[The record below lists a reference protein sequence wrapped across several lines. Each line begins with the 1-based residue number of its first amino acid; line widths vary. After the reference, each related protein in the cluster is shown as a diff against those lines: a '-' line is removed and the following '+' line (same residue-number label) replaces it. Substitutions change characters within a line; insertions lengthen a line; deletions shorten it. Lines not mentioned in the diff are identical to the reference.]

1 MFRQPYPQ
9 HLIIKSGLEG
19 VGVFTCKPIKAG
31 EMIFMMSGEVI
42 TAPTQTSV
50 QIGENQHIED
60 PLAKYL
66 NHHCSP
72 SARVVRDQRLVVA
85 LRDLQFGEEI
95 TFDYTQNEDKM
106 AAPFVCR
113 CCARKVEGARR
124 ERENLLTL

>member
-1 MFRQPYPQ
+1 MFRLTHPQ
-9 HLIIKSGLEG
+9 HLIVKAGLAG
-19 VGVFTCKPIKAG
+19 SGVFTCKPIKAG
-31 EMIFMMSGEVI
+31 EILFVMSGKLI
-42 TAPTQTSV
+42 SSPTQTSV
-50 QIGENQHIED
+50 QIGDNQHIED

-72 SARVVRDQRLVVA
+72 SAKVVREQRAVVA

-113 CCARKVEGARR
+113 CCARKVEGAWR